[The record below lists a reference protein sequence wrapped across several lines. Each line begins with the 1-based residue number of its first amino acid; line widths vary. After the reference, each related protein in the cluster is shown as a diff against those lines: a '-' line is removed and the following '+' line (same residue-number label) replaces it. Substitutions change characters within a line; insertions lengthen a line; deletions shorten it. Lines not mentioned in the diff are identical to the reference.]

1 MRASLILLVVVAAL
15 VAAGAVVVVGQA
27 VLQPDLPLI
36 VSAAFSPDAITPN
49 ADGEDDITRYTYE
62 LSANADVTITFTGE
76 DGQVFAF
83 RQDERRSL
91 GEYEGLFSGVVD
103 GYTREGEEIGGS
115 VERRLMP
122 NGTYTW
128 ELTAVSDTET
138 DTASGTLVIA
148 DADADLP
155 DMPVFTIS
163 PQTFSPN
170 QDGIRDRTQ
179 INVVL
184 GKAADLDVYLLTE
197 DGVQIFVP
205 PQVEETRDGEA
216 GRYTFD
222 YDGGVDS
229 GAEAPPNGTYTVVA
243 SAQDAV
249 GQRVV
254 RQSEL
259 TLVDGGKPL
268 AEITS
273 QAVGVDVIFT
283 VVPYDD
289 ALFTVMDAPGDRL
302 AIPDDPQDR
311 SRRDITMPVGDVL
324 AFKLT
329 VENYS
334 DVPIRTHGA
343 VPGTVYQ
350 QTQRAASYGDYDESG
365 AWRVGIDCDTA
376 VSDYPWRWRV
386 GDDDALQTV
395 YDEETDN
402 TYFYLP
408 PGERAVVWGGIR
420 MTERI
425 DARNPQNCWA
435 GLIHE
440 DVGVTV
446 QNSRVGARSIELVD
460 PTVPL
465 YADETDG

>member
-15 VAAGAVVVVGQA
+15 VAAGVVVVAGQA

-36 VSAAFSPDAITPN
+36 VSAEFAPDAISPN
-49 ADGEDDITRYTYE
+49 ADGENDIIRYTYE

-83 RQDERRSL
+83 RERERRAL
-91 GEYEGLFSGVVD
+91 GEYTGLFSGVVD
-103 GYTREGEEIGGS
+103 GYTREGEDIGGT

-128 ELTAVSDTET
+128 ELTAVSGDET
-138 DTASGTLVIA
+138 DIAMGTLVIE
-148 DADADLP
+148 DADSELP

-184 GKAADLDVYLLTE
+184 DKAADLDVYLLTP

-222 YDGGVDS
+222 YDGGVDA
-229 GAEAPPNGTYTVVA
+229 GAEAPQDGTYTVIA

-254 RQSEL
+254 RESEL

-268 AEITS
+268 AEIAS
-273 QAVGVDVIFT
+273 QAVGVDVTFT
-283 VVPYDD
+283 VQPYDEAMRSEMD
-289 ALFTVMDAPGDRL
+289 ELGALL

-311 SRRDITMPVGDVL
+311 SRSDITMAVGDVL

-343 VPGTVYQ
+343 LPGTVYQ
-350 QTQRAASYGDYDESG
+350 QTQRAATFGDFDESG

-402 TYFYLP
+402 TFYYLP
-408 PGERAVVWGGIR
+408 PGARAVVWGGIR
-420 MTERI
+420 MTELI

-460 PTVPL
+460 MDAPL
-465 YADETDG
+465 YADENDG